1 MRSGIHKSKR
11 QDSPNF
17 SVAQKPVWMYMKL
30 TRSREFS
37 SQFVVSIFFI
47 KNLICSKQFYNR
59 LKFF

>member
-1 MRSGIHKSKR
+1 
-11 QDSPNF
+11 
-17 SVAQKPVWMYMKL
+17 MYMKL